1 MATDSAAVLAGER
14 VPVFATASVREPEL
28 VVREQAEKDRQAW
41 ERLIDGRLV
50 EWGRDA
56 SPLEDE
62 EGFTPPGL
70 EVVSL
75 ACHIAMLL
83 RDEGLA
89 PPTRVVPDGEGGI
102 SFERIEGRSSVS
114 LNVYA
119 DLTVELLSFDDCH
132 LCARH
137 RLL

>member
-1 MATDSAAVLAGER
+1 MATDSAAVLSGER
-14 VPVFATASVREPEL
+14 MPVFATASVRESEL
-28 VVREQAEKDRQAW
+28 TEKGRAERNRQAW
-41 ERLIDGRLV
+41 DKLVDTRLV

-56 SPLEDE
+56 SSLEDE
-62 EGFTPPGL
+62 GFVPPAL
-70 EVVSL
+70 DVVNL
-75 ACHIAMLL
+75 ACRIAMLL

-102 SFERIEGRSSVS
+102 SFERVEGKLSVS

-119 DLTVELLSFDDCH
+119 NLTVELLSFDDCR
-132 LCARH
+132 LCIRH